1 MKKLSTSLIAAL
13 WAATSLMASQAADIV
28 AKKVNVDLSR
38 VSYSS
43 DVWNSAV
50 FSEVVLYPQ
59 TAIVLNDKK
68 ANEIN
73 AVTKA
78 KKAHVSA
85 LYDGK
90 QIAFLIKWADG
101 SMNIQSGYQSD
112 TYADGFAVQ
121 FPAGVINPEA
131 LPYIGMGSEG
141 RAVMVHLQKAVKAH
155 YEPNGQG
162 NVYYQLN
169 PNQTELFEGELE
181 AFNQKV
187 KAIGSNDYEKL
198 FIAEGFRSTTE
209 IKDGTTFSY
218 ARLGY
223 KSEGWMGSLS
233 RPLKDVYVDLNRG
246 AIPVAFAVWDGE
258 KMGRDGLK
266 NLSAWLSVELEGNGD
281 GSALIM
287 AVNKDSAGDAVAGKE
302 AVATNGCAGCHQV
315 ESTDAPNYM
324 GPSLSNVG
332 GYATAAYLRESI
344 LSPSS
349 VVVPGYN
356 RNAHSNYMWYTEENG
371 KRVSTMTDYSWLD
384 AQTLENMVA
393 YLQTLKAEVE

>member
-1 MKKLSTSLIAAL
+1 MKKLSISFIAAA
-13 WAATSLMASQAADIV
+13 WAAASLMGSQTADIV
-28 AKKVNVDLSR
+28 AKKVNTDLSK

-43 DVWNSAV
+43 DVWNEAV
-50 FSEVVLYPQ
+50 FSEIALFPQ
-59 TAIVLNDKK
+59 TTILLNDKK
-68 ANEIN
+68 ANEAN
-73 AVTKA
+73 ANAKA
-78 KKAHVSA
+78 KKAKVAAVHN
-85 LYDGK
+85 GT

-101 SMNIQSGYQSD
+101 SMNIQSGYKSD

-121 FPAGVINPEA
+121 FPAGAFKAET

-141 RAVMVHLQKAVKAH
+141 RPVMVHLQKAVKSF
-155 YEPNGQG
+155 YEPNGKG

-169 PNQTELFEGELE
+169 PNQTELFNEELE
-181 AFNQKV
+181 AYNKKV
-187 KAIGSNDYEKL
+187 KAIGSNDYEKA

-209 IKDGTTFSY
+209 IKDGTDLSY

-223 KSEGWMGSLS
+223 KNDGWMGSLS
-233 RPLKDVYVDLNRG
+233 RQMKDVYVDLNQA

-266 NLSAWLSVELEGNGD
+266 HLTSWLSVSLEGNGD
-281 GSALIM
+281 GSALI
-287 AVNKDSAGDAVAGKE
+287 AALQDATGDVAAGKE
-302 AVATNGCAGCHQV
+302 AVAANGCAGCHQV
-315 ESTDAPNYM
+315 EAADAASYM
-324 GPSLSNVG
+324 GPSLSNIG

>member
-1 MKKLSTSLIAAL
+1 MKKLSTSLIAAA
-13 WAATSLMASQAADIV
+13 WAAASLMGLQTADIV
-28 AKKVNVDLSR
+28 AKKVNTDLSKI
-38 VSYSS
+38 SYSA
-43 DVWNSAV
+43 DVWNEAV
-50 FSEVVLYPQ
+50 FSEITLFPQ
-59 TAIVLNDKK
+59 TSIALNDKK
-68 ANEIN
+68 ANDAN
-73 AVTKA
+73 ANAKA
-78 KKAHVSA
+78 KKAKVAAVHN
-85 LYDGK
+85 GI

-101 SMNIQSGYQSD
+101 SMNIQSGYKAD
-112 TYADGFAVQ
+112 IYADGFAVQ
-121 FPAGVINPEA
+121 FPSGAFKPDT

-141 RAVMVHLQKAVKAH
+141 RPVVVHLQKAVKSF
-155 YEPNGQG
+155 YEPNGKG

-169 PNQTELFEGELE
+169 PNQTELFNEELD
-181 AFNQKV
+181 AYNKKV
-187 KAIGSNDYEKL
+187 KAIGSNDYEKA

-209 IKDGTTFSY
+209 IKDGTDLSY

-223 KSEGWMGSLS
+223 KTDGWMGSLS
-233 RPLKDVYVDLNRG
+233 RSLKDVYVDLNHA

-258 KMGRDGLK
+258 KLGRDGLK
-266 NLSAWLSVELEGNGD
+266 HLTSWLSVSLEGNGD
-281 GSALIM
+281 GSALI
-287 AVNKDSAGDAVAGKE
+287 AAIQDASGDVAAGKE

-315 ESTDAPNYM
+315 EATDAPNYM
-324 GPSLSNVG
+324 GPSLSNIG
-332 GYATAAYLRESI
+332 GYATASYLRESI